1 MPVAS
6 AVVAQRHLARLRVLP
21 LHLEAV
27 AALDVRVAGRLVDF
41 PVAARHGAQCDNDR
55 Q

>member
-1 MPVAS
+1 MPVTS
-6 AVVAQRHLARLRVLP
+6 AVVAQRVLARLRVLP
-21 LHLEAV
+21 HRLEAV
-27 AALDVRVAGRLVDF
+27 AALELRVAGRLVDF